1 MALLIYKLLFCLS
14 NFSNSLIFQ
23 TLAINLFI
31 IMVATR
37 SGGRQSTSSEPNR
50 EASPQATM
58 NQQDQQ
64 LELQRVRDELEHYKV
79 LLETEKS
86 SALRKEL
93 DTEQSL
99 NEQESKINEIQKQ
112 LDEKSQFV
120 ISLIEEKDQS
130 S

>member
-1 MALLIYKLLFCLS
+1 
-14 NFSNSLIFQ
+14 
-23 TLAINLFI
+23 
-31 IMVATR
+31 MVATS